1 MLSFGPAAFNPVTAG
16 LALVAGGLVALYN
29 NSETARTVMDGMLAD
44 IREIGQSF
52 GSMWDE
58 FSEGAS
64 KAWNSD
70 SVKGIREWVSG
81 HFTKAMKGISDIVSG
96 PEEKVSDSEDAKWRQ
111 AAAEIEAK
119 KQAAASGTAGTSAGE
134 FNRIQAEY
142 ARSHP
147 TADMYGPPRPAGL
160 SAQPKALA
168 PQPASAKEPASLPAL
183 QSAPAAAPAPK
194 AASAQAP
201 VVNNTATF
209 QFTING
215 MPAADFANGVMNVV
229 KAHQNDLQNMIS
241 NIVNDQVRKMYAAAG
256 S

>member
-1 MLSFGPAAFNPVTAG
+1 
-16 LALVAGGLVALYN
+16 
-29 NSETARTVMDGMLAD
+29 
-44 IREIGQSF
+44 
-52 GSMWDE
+52 MWDE

-81 HFTKAMKGISDIVSG
+81 HFTKAMKGISDIFSG

-111 AAAEIEAK
+111 AAAEIEAR
-119 KQAAASGTAGTSAGE
+119 KQAAASKTAGTSAGE
-134 FNRIQAEY
+134 FNRIQEEY
-142 ARSHP
+142 ARTHP
-147 TADMYGPPRPAGL
+147 TPDMYGPPRPAGL
-160 SAQPKALA
+160 RAQPKALA
-168 PQPASAKEPASLPAL
+168 PQPASAQNLVSSPAP
-183 QSAPAAAPAPK
+183 QSASSAAPAPK
-194 AASAQAP
+194 STPEQAP
-201 VVNNTATF
+201 AVNNTATF

-256 S
+256 N